1 MSSKSRTKRKNRLG
15 KSPLSK
21 SYVPETPNSSSSGDK
36 KGHNVKK
43 NIKNLLESVD
53 VLKATIQT
61 QFKKKIFKRNVANR
75 SLPGNFDMNFLLTL
89 LKIYLDRL
97 EHFYYLRE
105 FKNYKLQHVI
115 ELVHQAIETVR
126 LYCQVTKVFHVTKDK
141 VKLESLRER
150 LQKQY
155 SYELNQPST
164 KILLDYFLVNTN
176 NIIQIINTAIAG
188 LERSRKTKKNLN
200 KKARVKKLSDRFK
213 LLEEGG
219 EYKVKNR
226 LNNGKFI
233 INLNAFEL
241 SNSS

>member
-1 MSSKSRTKRKNRLG
+1 MSSKSRTKKRNRLPA
-15 KSPLSK
+15 SPPIL
-21 SYVPETPNSSSSGDK
+21 SYVPETPKSSSSGDK

-43 NIKNLLESVD
+43 NIKILLKSVD
-53 VLKATIQT
+53 VLKETIQT
-61 QFKKKIFKRNVANR
+61 QFKKKILKKNVAIG

-115 ELVHQAIETVR
+115 EPVHQAIETVR
-126 LYCQVTKVFHVTKDK
+126 LYCHVTKVFHVTKDK
-141 VKLESLRER
+141 VKLESLKKD
-150 LQKQY
+150 LQEQY
-155 SYELNQPST
+155 SDELNQPST

-226 LNNGKFI
+226 LNDGKFI